1 VTDEHSTASERLGT
15 AMGAT
20 RGQGRI
26 DQAFGSRDFFWLW
39 IAQVISAT
47 GDWLGLLAIIALSA
61 SISKG
66 SEGTAIAIV
75 LAARVAPGFFL
86 ATAAGVIVDRLNRRH
101 VMIACD
107 LGRAIVLV
115 ALPFVDSLF
124 GLVIASFA
132 LEIMTMLWSP
142 AKEAIVPNLVPKSKL
157 TTANSLNVAAAYGM
171 FPVAAGLAALL
182 SKASQAL
189 PEQGWVDT
197 WRLNAEGLAF
207 YVDGFSFLLT
217 AFIIW
222 QISIPVR
229 SKSERSGGSPG
240 NFDMGGAWRDLREGW
255 EFIASNPIVRSV
267 NLGLATGIIGGG
279 MLVPLGSIFV
289 SQVIDGTEADF
300 NLVLF
305 SLGLG
310 MALGVVAASVFQ
322 ERIDRARVFP
332 LAILVA
338 GSALFAAA
346 STSWL
351 SALVPMIGLLGF
363 AAGPI
368 YVLGFTLLHENVDDD
383 FRGRIFSALLV
394 LVRLCMLLA
403 LAVAPLL
410 SEILDRISN
419 RWWGGVVHIF
429 GFEILV
435 PGVRITLWLAA
446 LIIIGAGLLAA
457 TSIKTGTGSVAASAP
472 APKPATFVDS
482 ESSEATD

>member
-1 VTDEHSTASERLGT
+1 VVAC
-15 AMGAT
+15 
-20 RGQGRI
+20 QG
-26 DQAFGSRDFFWLW
+26 
-39 IAQVISAT
+39 
-47 GDWLGLLAIIALSA
+47 GD
-61 SISKG
+61 
-66 SEGTAIAIV
+66 
-75 LAARVAPGFFL
+75 P
-86 ATAAGVIVDRLNRRH
+86 
-101 VMIACD
+101 
-107 LGRAIVLV
+107 
-115 ALPFVDSLF
+115 
-124 GLVIASFA
+124 
-132 LEIMTMLWSP
+132 SP
-142 AKEAIVPNLVPKSKL
+142 TSVPKSKL

-182 SKASQAL
+182 AKASQAL

-207 YVDGFSFLLT
+207 YVDGFSFVLT

-222 QISIPVR
+222 RISIPVR
-229 SKSERSGGSPG
+229 SKSERSGKGEG

-310 MALGVVAASVFQ
+310 MALGVVAASISQ
-322 ERIDRARVFP
+322 EKIDRTRVFP

-338 GSALFAAA
+338 GTALFAAA

-351 SALVPMIGLLGF
+351 SVLVPLIGLLGF

-368 YVLGFTLLHENVDDD
+368 YVLGFTLLHENVDDE

-394 LVRLCMLLA
+394 LVRLCMLMA

-410 SEILDRISN
+410 SELFDRISN
-419 RWWGGVVHIF
+419 RLWGGVVHLL
-429 GFEILV
+429 GLEILV

-446 LIIIGAGLLAA
+446 LIIFGAGLLAA
-457 TSIKTGTGSVAASAP
+457 ASIKPTAPSSTASAVASDASASP
-472 APKPATFVDS
+472 DS
-482 ESSEATD
+482 ERSEALD